1 MLLNIILIIVVFYIF
16 YRISFKNKEPFDF
29 GSSMFVEGNFIS
41 PNCSSGTCTESDFN
55 LNNINLIMRYAD
67 NNNFKAK
74 QNYNSILKPN
84 YLF

>member
-1 MLLNIILIIVVFYIF
+1 MLLNLILVIVVIYLF
-16 YRISFKNKEPFDF
+16 FKVTIKTKETFN
-29 GSSMFVEGNFIS
+29 SMFIEGNLIS
-41 PNCSSGTCTESDFN
+41 PNCSSGNCLDSDFN